1 MMPQG
6 KPMALGTS
14 RGQSRVTTCPLVLS
28 LPHPT
33 TCLRTHQATPTGFMG
48 FLPFFRVGMYSTPSG
63 SCPAG
68 SGDLGGAGGP
78 AGRWQLCRP

>member
-1 MMPQG
+1 MMALG
-6 KPMALGTS
+6 SPMALGTGS
-14 RGQSRVTTCPLVLS
+14 GQGRVTPWPLVLS
-28 LPHPT
+28 LSPPS
-33 TCLRTHQATPTGFMG
+33 TCLPTHQATPTGFMG

-68 SGDLGGAGGP
+68 SRGLGGTGGP